1 MTAGADRPLVVVL
14 GGSGFVG
21 AAVVEAL
28 ARRPIRLRT
37 AGRRPQS
44 APAGAVAQI
53 EVRSADLTA
62 RRELE
67 AVVAG
72 ADAVIHLLMHTAGW
86 REAASDPASERV
98 NVGVARDLVGV
109 LRERR
114 GTAPPPTV
122 VFAGSTSQAG
132 VPQRLPLD
140 GSEPDRP
147 TTTYDRQKHAAE
159 QVFKAA
165 TAAGSVRG
173 VSLRLPT
180 VYGDSPRGR
189 LTGRGVVSTMV
200 RKAFAGEELTLW
212 NDGTVQRDLL
222 YVHDAADAFLAGL
235 DHVDLLAGGH
245 WPLGTGRG
253 VPLGDV
259 LRTIADLV
267 AARSGRPPVPVVC
280 VPPPDVATAT
290 DMHSIVID
298 ASGFRAATGW
308 RPRVPLHTALR
319 RCVDAFARD
328 AGERAYSRP

>member
-1 MTAGADRPLVVVL
+1 VSAGADRPLVVVL

-37 AGRRPQS
+37 VGRRPQS
-44 APAGAVAQI
+44 VPAGAVAEV

-62 RRELE
+62 GRELE
-67 AVVAG
+67 AAVAG

-86 REAASDPASERV
+86 REAAGNPASERV
-98 NVGVARDLVGV
+98 NVGLARDLVD
-109 LRERR
+109 LLAARP
-114 GTAPPPTV
+114 GTVPPPTIL
-122 VFAGSTSQAG
+122 FAGSTSQAG
-132 VPQRLPLD
+132 VPQRIPLD
-140 GSEPDRP
+140 GGEPDRP

-159 QVFKAA
+159 RVIRAA
-165 TAAGSVRG
+165 TAAGFVRG

-222 YVHDAADAFLAGL
+222 YVHDAADAFAAGL
-235 DHVDLLAGGH
+235 DHADLLAGRH
-245 WPLGTGRG
+245 WLLGTGRG

-267 AARSGRPPVPVVC
+267 AARVGRPPVPVVC
-280 VPPPDVATAT
+280 VPPPGVATAT
-290 DMHSIVID
+290 DMHSVVID
-298 ASGFRAATGW
+298 SSRFREVTGW
-308 RPRVPLHTALR
+308 RPRVPLPAALR

-328 AGERAYSRP
+328 AGYR

>member
-1 MTAGADRPLVVVL
+1 MNAGADRPLVVVL

-37 AGRRPQS
+37 IGRRPQS
-44 APAGAVAQI
+44 VPTHAVAEI
-53 EVRSADLTA
+53 EVRSADLTD

-67 AVVAG
+67 GAVAG
-72 ADAVIHLLMHTAGW
+72 ADALVHLLMHTAGW
-86 REAASDPASERV
+86 RAAAGDPASERV
-98 NVGVARDLVGV
+98 NVGVMCDVVEL
-109 LRERR
+109 LRAGR
-114 GTAPPPTV
+114 GMAGPPAV

-132 VPQRLPLD
+132 LPERMPID
-140 GSEPDRP
+140 GGEPDRP
-147 TTTYDRQKHAAE
+147 TTAYDSQKHAAE
-159 QVFKAA
+159 QLLKDA
-165 TAAGSVRG
+165 TTAGLVRG

-235 DHVDLLAGGH
+235 DHADLLAGQH
-245 WPLGTGRG
+245 WLLGTGRG

-267 AARSGRPPVPVVC
+267 AARLGRPPVPVVC
-280 VPPPDVATAT
+280 VPPPTVATAT
-290 DMHSIVID
+290 DMHSVVID
-298 ASGFRAATGW
+298 SSRFRAATGW

-319 RCVDAFARD
+319 RCVDAFARNT
-328 AGERAYSRP
+328 E